1 MQTSLQGS
9 NTETRLLLGAHTL
22 SSSGRWCAAMLGVLL
37 SMQLSCKDGGTPP
50 VENNGPD
57 APECLSD
64 RSPIDTT
71 RVYLFPLSRD
81 TLTIYP
87 KAIFARFYPWV
98 SDTSLIVA
106 LAARHNLRLLRNLF
120 MLDGQLAGVFC
131 VTDGRRAE
139 YHFTPWGKQPWNN
152 FGADSL
158 VEHCFGIFDSGYHIP
173 YGTIVFRFVD
183 GIPSSTIDSL
193 LVANGLRFLY
203 TRPDYP
209 TGELFT
215 TLVTPRAVNNPLDLA
230 CKLQSLLFVRYI
242 NAEIA
247 SAMSPV
253 RCE

>member
-1 MQTSLQGS
+1 MQDT
-9 NTETRLLLGAHTL
+9 NAEIKLLLGAHTL
-22 SSSGRWCAAMLGVLL
+22 NSFGRRCAVLLGVLL
-37 SMQLSCKDGGTPP
+37 AMQLSCKDVGLPP
-50 VENNGPD
+50 DENNGHNS
-57 APECLSD
+57 PECLSD
-64 RSPIDTT
+64 RYPIDTT

-87 KAIFARFYPWV
+87 KAIFARFHPWV
-98 SDTSLIVA
+98 SDTSRIVA
-106 LAARHNLRLLRNLF
+106 LAAKHNLRLLRYLF
-120 MLDGQLAGVFC
+120 MLDGQFAGVFC

-139 YHFTPWGKQPWNN
+139 YHFTPWGKQPWDN

-183 GIPSSTIDSL
+183 GTPSSTIDSL

-230 CKLQSLLFVRYI
+230 CKLQSLSFVRYI